1 MKICFFTATFLPTI
15 GGAELVLHNL
25 ATSLTELGHRIVVI
39 APKIRGK
46 DNNVEANYRIF
57 RYQRPSSKRFGVRQ
71 TLLYLLWEK
80 VLNGFDLLHC
90 HGAYPPGYVGAT
102 FKRLF
107 RTPIV
112 IRPHGSDILPGEQ
125 IRCNPRLD
133 RRVRTALGAADRVIA
148 QSRALEEELMRCG
161 VPKDRIRLIPN
172 GVRVAEYRETPQRRA
187 PEVPYL
193 FAMGSFTRKK
203 GFDVLIRAF
212 SMLRPSHPGV
222 RLVIAG
228 EGPERGT
235 YDQLITELRLKD
247 AVSFVGV
254 VSGQKKVE
262 LFKGCRLFIC
272 PSRREPF
279 ATVNLE
285 AMAAGKA
292 IVATRVGGN
301 REVIIDGDNGLLV
314 EPEDPRALAEAISTL
329 LNDSALSERMSCR
342 SLDLIQRYEWSSI
355 VERYLMVV
363 QEVVPLKRTGE
374 A

>member
-25 ATSLTELGHRIVVI
+25 ATSLTQLGHQIVVI
-39 APKIRGK
+39 APRIRGK

-71 TLLYLLWEK
+71 TLVYLLWEK

-107 RTPIV
+107 RTPIL
-112 IRPHGSDILPGEQ
+112 IRPHGSDILPGER
-125 IRCNPRLD
+125 IRCDPRLD

-172 GVRVAEYRETPQRRA
+172 GVRVAEYRETSQPRT

-193 FAMGSFTRKK
+193 FTMGSFTRKK
-203 GFDVLIRAF
+203 GFDILIRAF
-212 SMLRPSHPGV
+212 SMLKLCHPGV

-228 EGPERGT
+228 EGPERRA
-235 YDQLITELRLKD
+235 YDQLIRELGLEE

-285 AMAAGKA
+285 AMAAGKP
-292 IVATRVGGN
+292 VVDTRVGGN
-301 REVIIDGDNGLLV
+301 PSLV
-314 EPEDPRALAEAISTL
+314 EH
-329 LNDSALSERMSCR
+329 ERNGF
-342 SLDLIQRYEWSSI
+342 LVPPGQT
-355 VERYLMVV
+355 VEI
-363 QEVVPLKRTGE
+363 